1 MLRTTKSMREKY
13 EKIQNFIFSLIPE
26 KWEEIYLYAS
36 VVTNSENKQT
46 GELFFYY
53 LPKGIL
59 KKRAINVY
67 EVPKRFNINEEQYLK
82 IVEDLYKCITELKQ
96 DFIDT
101 EQDIWTNLTISIA
114 NCKFKVE
121 YNYDILLPMSEDE
134 INQRNI
140 IWKYKYLNLGGE
152 TKEERKILDEYFSV
166 SKPTKKETYET
177 GLYMKTDSNSISF
190 DKEDSFHREFIL
202 YEKDD
207 ILNKADGFKSKIL
220 KKHLNNRNKNLY
232 MLEEKN
238 KEVENENKENKE
250 IKKEQKKSKNQI
262 LDG

>member
-1 MLRTTKSMREKY
+1 MLRTTKSMRERY
-13 EKIQNFIFSLIPE
+13 ERIQNYIFSLIPE
-26 KWEEIYLYAS
+26 KWDEIYLYAS
-36 VVTNSENKQT
+36 VVTNSENKQS

-59 KKRAINVY
+59 KKRPINVY

-101 EQDIWTNLTISIA
+101 EQEIWTNLTISIA

-166 SKPTKKETYET
+166 SKPTKKEIYET

-207 ILNKADGFKSKIL
+207 VLNKAESIK
-220 KKHLNNRNKNLY
+220 NRIFRNYSNNKNMNKNVVEDKNNLEKN
-232 MLEEKN
+232 EEKTQ
-238 KEVENENKENKE
+238 
-250 IKKEQKKSKNQI
+250 QKKSKNQI

>member
-13 EKIQNFIFSLIPE
+13 ERIQNYIFSLIPE
-26 KWEEIYLYAS
+26 KWDEIYLYAS

-121 YNYDILLPMSEDE
+121 YNYDILLPMNEDE

-166 SKPTKKETYET
+166 LKPTKKETYET

-207 ILNKADGFKSKIL
+207 ILNKTYSIKSRIFKN
-220 KKHLNNRNKNLY
+220 HLNSRNKNLY
-232 MLEEKN
+232 MSEEKN
-238 KEVENENKENKE
+238 KEEDNENKE

>member
-53 LPKGIL
+53 IPKGIL

-121 YNYDILLPMSEDE
+121 YNYDILLPMSEEE
-134 INQRNI
+134 IYQRNI
-140 IWKYKYLNLGGE
+140 IWKYKYLNIGGE
-152 TKEERKILDEYFSV
+152 TKEERRILDEYYSV
-166 SKPTKKETYET
+166 LKPTKKEIYET

-207 ILNKADGFKSKIL
+207 ILNKAESFKSRIFKN
-220 KKHLNNRNKNLY
+220 HSNNQNKNLY
-232 MLEEKN
+232 MSEDK
-238 KEVENENKENKE
+238 KENKE